1 MEGPLA
7 PGLLEGLLL
16 AAGTLEARREL
27 LTTWC
32 GDLAGPLLV
41 PAPGAAALQEEL
53 AAQDHGLRVALVAA
67 PGPGDPAG
75 LLTLRT
81 ARNLL
86 LDDDRAELTGV
97 HLPLPGHAEPG
108 RAAQELLAELDFTV
122 PAWIEVLAE
131 PGADRALRAIAADG
145 AERLALRL
153 PAGVTEGTDP
163 AAAAHLATAALVRSA
178 VDLDLPLRV
187 TGSGSRAA
195 SAIEVLAVLSTVRAA
210 LNGAE
215 GPELAAEL
223 AERRPAV
230 LAASLRR
237 MSGADAAAARAF
249 VDGIVVADVAE
260 VAAEL
265 AALGLVNG
273 PA

>member
-75 LLTLRT
+75 LLTLRS

-108 RAAQELLAELDFTV
+108 RGRPAQELLAELDFTV
-122 PAWIEVLAE
+122 PAWIEVPAE
-131 PGADRALRAIAADG
+131 PGAERALRAIAADG
-145 AERLALRL
+145 AERLAVRL
-153 PAGVTEGTDP
+153 PAAVTEGSSDP

-178 VDLDLPLRV
+178 VTSP
-187 TGSGSRAA
+187 SPSRHR
-195 SAIEVLAVLSTVRAA
+195 ERLAGGVRDRGARRPVDRARA

-215 GPELAAEL
+215 NPELAASSPSAGPPCSRRRC
-223 AERRPAV
+223 AE
-230 LAASLRR
+230 
-237 MSGADAAAARAF
+237 
-249 VDGIVVADVAE
+249 
-260 VAAEL
+260 
-265 AALGLVNG
+265 
-273 PA
+273 